1 MEKRNLYVKI
11 LLTIIAISLIGIF
24 IAVSIPIVMDFV
36 EKKKIED
43 VQTDLHEN
51 AVIAGIKESAR
62 NSMVSYL
69 AENDGVVDEGIA
81 DSEKNKLD
89 SECWFV
95 CYVDEETKAT
105 VGYTYMRENY
115 SIAFDK
121 DGNII
126 GGDKVLTS
134 IKGCENWKQIL

>member
-43 VQTDLHEN
+43 MQTDLHEN
-51 AVIAGIKESAR
+51 AVIAGIRESAR
-62 NSMVSYL
+62 NSITCYL
-69 AENDGVVDEGIA
+69 VENGVFDEGIA

-115 SIAFDK
+115 SLAFDK
-121 DGNII
+121 DGKLI